1 MTPEFMPEVDCMND
15 DACAD
20 PFQRCVQEKC
30 AYDLRPD
37 VFRLSE
43 VAVEQPMNSAPVLQA
58 ALGKALMDNLLNLLI
73 EPGGYKDEGYRWYV
87 GNAGRF
93 MDGTYDYFKTEDG
106 TNLYPV
112 QNFDGIWREADGVD
126 PHWTLEG
133 DTVFVLNVPTG
144 TVMVGDEQISCFV
157 TFDVNVT
164 LMMTPKIDAE
174 TMAPYVDISISG
186 ILKKSDIMGVS
197 IPVNNVDVTLLDVL
211 SGDMPSIDTDG
222 DGDPDA
228 YPFILTGKAT
238 RVVTNENFDFPR
250 PDGGNRSPMAMENP
264 EACGM

>member
-1 MTPEFMPEVDCMND
+1 MNAGGASGGQTAGGQSAAGGMGGDVAGGQVAMGGMMTPEFMPEVDCMND
-15 DACAD
+15 DACAV

-186 ILKKSDIMGVS
+186 ISQESDIMGVS
-197 IPVNNVDVTLLDVL
+197 IPVNNADITPPA
-211 SGDMPSIDTDG
+211 GFERRYAI
-222 DGDPDA
+222 
-228 YPFILTGKAT
+228 Y
-238 RVVTNENFDFPR
+238 RYRWRWR
-250 PDGGNRSPMAMENP
+250 P
-264 EACGM
+264 